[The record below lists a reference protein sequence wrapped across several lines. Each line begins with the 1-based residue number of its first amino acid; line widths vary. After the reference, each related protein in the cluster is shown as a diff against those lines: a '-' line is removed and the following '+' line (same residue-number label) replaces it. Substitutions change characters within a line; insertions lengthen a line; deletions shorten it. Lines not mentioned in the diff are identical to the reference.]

1 MQRFDIHLHVGEVMP
16 LLLALIDR
24 KAILKALQELKTMS
38 GTLAQQLTD
47 FQAQTSASL
56 DALTTDLTDISADV
70 DQLLAGMNTGDV
82 VSQAMVDQAGTI
94 ASRMA
99 ALKAAADV
107 INARVP
113 PATPP
118 TPTPTP

>member
-24 KAILKALQELKTMS
+24 KAVLKALQELKTMS

-47 FQAQTSASL
+47 FQTQTSASL

-99 ALKAAADV
+99 ALKAAADA

-118 TPTPTP
+118 TPTP